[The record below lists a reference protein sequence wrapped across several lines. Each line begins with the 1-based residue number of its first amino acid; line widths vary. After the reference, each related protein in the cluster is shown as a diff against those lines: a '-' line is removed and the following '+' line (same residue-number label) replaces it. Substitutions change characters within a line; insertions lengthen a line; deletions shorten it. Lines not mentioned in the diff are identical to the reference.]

1 MTHDEGTET
10 EGHALVSAAG
20 GGRRARGRDGAGGEL
35 ELTVLDLLPRGPGRS
50 EGEALADTLTLAE
63 RAEGFGYARFW
74 MAEHQGPRSPALG
87 CPELLVGPAAA
98 RTRRL
103 RVGTAGVLLR
113 YYSPLKVAETFRCLE
128 ALHPGRIDLGVARG
142 HADGALGAPLLDGR
156 PEPADAAAYRAK
168 VGRLL
173 YFLGA
178 PSDPG
183 GPGRERPVPG
193 APPALPAPVTR
204 PEVWLLGAGDQG
216 AALAAEFG
224 AAFSFAL
231 FLRNDVTHAARAIAA
246 YRAGFRPS
254 AALATPRWSIAVSGV
269 CAPTQAQAARLLAGA
284 ANQLLAARATV
295 VGPPARCRAALEAL
309 GRRLGTRRYVFLTL
323 TDDLASRAES
333 HRLLARAFGLG
344 G

>member
-1 MTHDEGTET
+1 M
-10 EGHALVSAAG
+10 SAAG
-20 GGRRARGRDGAGGEL
+20 GGRRTRGGAGAGGAPGGPP
-35 ELTVLDLLPRGPGRS
+35 ELTLLDLLPRGPGRS
-50 EGEALADTLTLAE
+50 EGEALADTLALAE

-74 MAEHQGPRSPALG
+74 VAEHQGARSPALG

-128 ALHPGRIDLGVARG
+128 ALHPGRIDLGIARG
-142 HADGALGAPLLDGR
+142 HADDELGAPLLDGR

-168 VGRLL
+168 VGQLL
-173 YFLGA
+173 HFLGT
-178 PSDPG
+178 PG
-183 GPGRERPVPG
+183 GPGGPG
-193 APPALPAPVTR
+193 APPPLPAPPTR
-204 PEVWLLGAGDQG
+204 PEVWLLGAGEQG
-216 AALAAEFG
+216 AALAAEYG
-224 AAFSFAL
+224 TAFSFAL
-231 FLRNDVTHAARAIAA
+231 FLRPDVARAAGAIAA

-254 AALATPRWSIAVSGV
+254 AALAAPRWSIAVSGV
-269 CAPTQAQAARLLAGA
+269 CAPTQARAARLLAGA
-284 ANQLLAARATV
+284 ANHLLAARATV
-295 VGPPARCRAALEAL
+295 VGPPARCRDALEAL

-323 TDDLASRAES
+323 TDDLASRSES

>member
-1 MTHDEGTET
+1 ME
-10 EGHALVSAAG
+10 AA
-20 GGRRARGRDGAGGEL
+20 RDGGAGAPEGPP

-50 EGEALADTLTLAE
+50 EADAVADTLALAE

-74 MAEHQGPRSPALG
+74 VAEHQSTVSPALG
-87 CPELLVGPAAA
+87 CPELVVGAAAA

-142 HADGALGAPLLDGR
+142 HADDGLGPWLLDGR
-156 PEPADAAAYRAK
+156 PEPAAAPAYRDT

-173 YFLGA
+173 HCLGHPPGPPA
-178 PSDPG
+178 PPG
-183 GPGRERPVPG
+183 GPALAAPG
-193 APPALPAPVTR
+193 TQ
-204 PEVWLLGAGDQG
+204 PEVWLLGAGEQG

-224 AAFSFAL
+224 TAYAFAL
-231 FLRNDVTHAARAIAA
+231 FLRPDEARAARAIAA
-246 YRAGFRPS
+246 YRAAFRPS
-254 AALATPRWSIAVSGV
+254 AALAAPRWSVAVSGV
-269 CAPTQAQAARLLAGA
+269 CAPTRARAAGLLAGA
-284 ANQLLAARATV
+284 ANTYLAARATV

-309 GRRLGTRRYVFLTL
+309 GRRLGTRRYVFSTL
-323 TDDLASRAES
+323 TDDLASRTES